1 MFEQERKQEMDMGRL
16 STVYSIWRAGHQSLE
31 KISLLQK
38 RRLEGLLHFTINNSP
53 FYQRLYQDLRPEQIS
68 DIQSIPPITKR
79 QLMASF
85 DDWVTDPEI
94 TRSKADSFVADKS
107 KIGEKFLGKYFL
119 FTTSGTTGVPGI
131 FIHDD
136 DSWFLLGVLAR
147 IRGLPNWVDPG
158 MLKDIITKRGL
169 RTATLVATGGHF
181 AGAAGVKLLI
191 NEHPILDRFYRIFS
205 VMDPLPKT
213 VAELNVYNPTV
224 LFGYP
229 TAIEMLAAEQEAGH
243 LKINPSLA
251 LAAGEFLPPKGEER
265 IARTFSCK
273 VRQIYGA
280 SEFPYIALECAE
292 GRYHINS
299 DWVIVEPVD
308 ENYQP
313 VEPGKP
319 SHTVLLTN
327 LVNRVQ
333 PIIRYDLGD
342 SITMYSSS
350 EPCPCGKN
358 FPSMKVEG
366 RTNDILKL
374 INARGERISIPP
386 LAITT
391 EVEEVPG
398 VHRFQVI
405 QTQSS
410 ALALRLEIDPEFE
423 QEAVWSNVIYSLNE
437 YLTLHN
443 LPNIQLQK
451 TDERPHRDPKS
462 GKFRQVWSE
471 VK

>member
-1 MFEQERKQEMDMGRL
+1 MIEHEKEHETNIGRL
-16 STVYSIWRAGHQSLE
+16 SVIYGIWRAGHQPLE
-31 KISLLQK
+31 KILLLQK
-38 RRLEGLLHFTINNSP
+38 RRLGDLLQFAIDNSP
-53 FYQRLYQDLRPEQIS
+53 FYRGLYQDLPLEQIP
-68 DIQSIPPITKR
+68 DTQLIPPVTKR
-79 QLMASF
+79 QLMTNF
-85 DDWVTDPEI
+85 DHWVTDPEI
-94 TRSKADSFVADKS
+94 TRSKADSFAADKS

-131 FIHDD
+131 FIHDS
-136 DSWFLLGVLAR
+136 DSWFLLGALAR
-147 IRGLPNWVDPG
+147 IRGLPNWIDPG
-158 MLKDIITKRGL
+158 MLKDIVVKRGL

-181 AGAAGVKLLI
+181 AGASGVQLLI
-191 NEHPILDRFYRIFS
+191 NEQPFLGRFYRIFS

-229 TAIEMLAAEQEAGH
+229 TAIEMLAAEQEAGR

-342 SITMYSSS
+342 SITMYPLSD
-350 EPCPCGKN
+350 PCPCGKH

-374 INARGERISIPP
+374 VNARGKRIPIPP
-386 LAITT
+386 LAIAT

-405 QTQSS
+405 QTQPS
-410 ALALRLEIDPEFE
+410 ALALRLEIDPESD
-423 QEAVWSNVIYSLNE
+423 QEAVWDNVIYSLSD
-437 YLTLHN
+437 YLSLHD
-443 LPNIQLQK
+443 LPNIDIKRLS
-451 TDERPHRDPKS
+451 ESPHRDPKS